1 MDEAQEGEG
10 KKKSGMMALVIPLVV
25 LTAVGG
31 GGGWVIGNMLAPQ
44 VKQAED
50 AAKAAEAAAAGE
62 HGGEAKTE
70 EEGLPPISTEANGVV
85 ALEPI
90 TTNLAY
96 PSENWI
102 RLEVAL
108 MFNGPPDVKIAED
121 VHQDIMAYLR
131 TVSLQQVEGP
141 RGFQYLKDDL
151 QERVDLRSEG
161 RVSKVMFRTLVIE

>member
-1 MDEAQEGEG
+1 MEDPQEGEG
-10 KKKSGMMALVIPLVV
+10 KKKSGLMALVIPLVV

-50 AAKAAEAAAAGE
+50 AAKAAEAAATGGE
-62 HGGEAKTE
+62 GEAKKD

-108 MFNGPPDVKIAED
+108 MFNGAPDVKIAEE

-141 RGFQYLKDDL
+141 RGFQYLKDDV

>member
-1 MDEAQEGEG
+1 MEDPQEGEG
-10 KKKSGMMALVIPLVV
+10 KKKSGLMALVIPLVV

-44 VKQAED
+44 VKQADE
-50 AAKAAEAAAAGE
+50 AAKAAAAAAGE
-62 HGGEAKTE
+62 QGEAKKD

-108 MFNGPPDVKIAED
+108 MFNGAPDVKIAED

-141 RGFQYLKDDL
+141 RGFQYLKDDV

>member
-50 AAKAAEAAAAGE
+50 AAKAAEAAAAGGE
-62 HGGEAKTE
+62 GEAKKE

>member
-1 MDEAQEGEG
+1 MEEGQEGEG
-10 KKKSGMMALVIPLVV
+10 KKKSGIMALVIPLVV
-25 LTAVGG
+25 LTAIGG

-50 AAKAAEAAAAGE
+50 AAKAAEAAAGE
-62 HGGEAKTE
+62 KGGEDKKD

-108 MFNGPPDVKIAED
+108 MFNGAPDVQIAEA

>member
-1 MDEAQEGEG
+1 MEDPQEGEG
-10 KKKSGMMALVIPLVV
+10 KKKSGLMALVIPLVV

-50 AAKAAEAAAAGE
+50 AAKAAEAAAAGGE
-62 HGGEAKTE
+62 GEAKKD
-70 EEGLPPISTEANGVV
+70 EEGLPPIS
-85 ALEPI
+85 
-90 TTNLAY
+90 
-96 PSENWI
+96 
-102 RLEVAL
+102 
-108 MFNGPPDVKIAED
+108 PDVKIAED

-141 RGFQYLKDDL
+141 RGFQYLKDDV

>member
-1 MDEAQEGEG
+1 MEENQEGEG
-10 KKKSGMMALVIPLVV
+10 KKKSGLMALVIPLVV
-25 LTAVGG
+25 LTVVGG
-31 GGGWVIGNMLAPQ
+31 GGGWAIGTMLSPK
-44 VKQAED
+44 VKQAQE
-50 AAKAAEAAAAGE
+50 AVAAAEAPAG
-62 HGGEAKTE
+62 HGEEKK
-70 EEGLPPISTEANGVV
+70 EEGLPHVSTEANGVV

-102 RLEVAL
+102 RVEVAL

-121 VHQDIMAYLR
+121 VHQDILAYLR

>member
-1 MDEAQEGEG
+1 MEDPQDGDG

-44 VKQAED
+44 VKQADE
-50 AAKAAEAAAAGE
+50 AAKAAEAAAGG
-62 HGGEAKTE
+62 HGEAKKD

-108 MFNGPPDVKIAED
+108 MFNGAPDVKIAED